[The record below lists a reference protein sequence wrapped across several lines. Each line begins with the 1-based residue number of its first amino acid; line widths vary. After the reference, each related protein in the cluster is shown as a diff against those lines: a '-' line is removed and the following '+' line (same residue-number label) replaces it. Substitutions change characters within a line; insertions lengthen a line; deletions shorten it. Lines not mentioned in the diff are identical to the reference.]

1 MAAIECG
8 SFRVGSAS
16 PPIMALTWRRSQMI
30 AVSSGRICYSQ
41 KRGVWSVGPDLRRCY
56 RASAALLAS
65 DDSQMTCVMLMLSR
79 LAGGSDIDAA
89 AVVLGVVQRHVCSL
103 KGRRRAVAGCAQ
115 GEAARERREGIGL
128 GPEESQAAEERRRAL
143 VAAWA
148 RTAANSPP

>member
-1 MAAIECG
+1 
-8 SFRVGSAS
+8 
-16 PPIMALTWRRSQMI
+16 MALTWRRSQI

-103 KGRRRAVAGCAQ
+103 RVAVGLSPGARRARPLENVVRG
-115 GEAARERREGIGL
+115 
-128 GPEESQAAEERRRAL
+128 S
-143 VAAWA
+143 V
-148 RTAANSPP
+148 